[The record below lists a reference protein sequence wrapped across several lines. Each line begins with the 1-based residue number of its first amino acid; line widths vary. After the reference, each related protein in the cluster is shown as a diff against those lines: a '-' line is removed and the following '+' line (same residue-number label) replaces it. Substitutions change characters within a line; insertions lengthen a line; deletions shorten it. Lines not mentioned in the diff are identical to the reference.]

1 MAKIIRT
8 PSAKPA
14 AQPKQ
19 QPTMDVGT
27 LLSALFK
34 KQDPT
39 WAHLNSIIK
48 KKNDQVKEP
57 PLEEVR
63 LQEFLVPGKS
73 RDLFSREEKALIGL
87 EARYKASVQEI
98 ANLKAKTIEIQKTS
112 FQKGYEE
119 GVKRG
124 MAEGRAVAKKE
135 MDGRIAAIQKQVAT
149 TLAEVER
156 RRSEI
161 FHQAE
166 AVVLHMINRFVRKVI
181 HVECRSNPSVLEGVT
196 KNALRFV
203 EQSHRITIRVHP
215 EQARKVKDE
224 LPLWMPVNQGLK
236 QITVEEDSRIQ
247 TGGCLI
253 DTDTGQVDAR
263 IETMIEELETMIM
276 ETWEEKPAET
286 QPPAAAR

>member
-8 PSAKPA
+8 PAAKPA
-14 AQPKQ
+14 AQPKP
-19 QPTMDVGT
+19 QPGMDVGT

-48 KKNDQVKEP
+48 KKNDQIKEP
-57 PLEEVR
+57 PLEGIQ

-73 RDLFSREEKALIGL
+73 RDLFSREEKALIGM
-87 EARYKASVQEI
+87 EARYKASVQEM
-98 ANLKAKTIEIQKTS
+98 ANLKAKTIEIQKSS

-119 GVKRG
+119 GLKRG
-124 MAEGRAVAKKE
+124 MAEGRAAAKKE
-135 MDGRIAAIQKQVAT
+135 MDGRIGTIQKQVSTA
-149 TLAEVER
+149 LGEVER

-161 FHQAE
+161 FHHAE
-166 AVVLHMINRFVRKVI
+166 AMILNMINRFVRKVI
-181 HVECRSNPSVLEGVT
+181 HVECRSNPSVLEGVA
-196 KNALRFV
+196 KNALRYV

-224 LPLWMPVNQGLK
+224 LPLWMPVNQSLK
-236 QITVEEDSRIQ
+236 QITVEEDNRIQ
-247 TGGCLI
+247 CGGCMI

-263 IETMIEELETMIM
+263 IDTMIGELETLIM
-276 ETWEEKPAET
+276 ETWQEKPAET
-286 QPPAAAR
+286 QPPAAAH